1 MIEHLRTEGK
11 RDILRTG
18 TRHTEGNSSSC
29 STFIIPDLHQNVD
42 KILRL
47 GPQTDAIV
55 RHHGLIA

>member
-1 MIEHLRTEGK
+1 
-11 RDILRTG
+11 
-18 TRHTEGNSSSC
+18 
-29 STFIIPDLHQNVD
+29 LHQNVD